1 MTSISFRPSASI
13 GAGFLAIVSLILM
26 IESPRLIELAA
37 KPPVANE
44 MVSAR
49 AARASRGEE
58 ATDGDPSVPAASSV
72 VFPAGDNTESA
83 IATF

>member
-1 MTSISFRPSASI
+1 MTTVSFRPSASI
-13 GAGFLAIVSLILM
+13 GAGFLAIVLLILM
-26 IESPRLIELAA
+26 VESPRLIELAA

-44 MVSAR
+44 IVSAG
-49 AARASRGEE
+49 AAWASRGE
-58 ATDGDPSVPAASSV
+58 ATDRDPSVPAALGV